1 MDYENNRIFNELII
15 LKRNIFIF
23 IMDQIEHNNMI
34 KKIIRKN
41 WYIYL
46 FIFILSLMYQI
57 IFILFKEKKNIS
69 IF

>member
-41 WYIYL
+41 
-46 FIFILSLMYQI
+46 
-57 IFILFKEKKNIS
+57 
-69 IF
+69 